1 MDGTS
6 HDQRLDKRGKQFFS
20 RAGFPPA
27 AGLSVYLD
35 VFGQAVA
42 RLAAAAR
49 PTTPVRMP
57 ETVFIFLSF
66 LSPAE
71 EGAGGCAV
79 GGRRMG
85 NSAAPQEAAGRRPR
99 SSLPPSSRSMVPL
112 TERAAAPPQNG
123 ALASCSVSALTDS
136 VALEWQRVTANSRN
150 GHLEEPLHQLRSRKN
165 LRSVTKRRHII
176 TSKWLKMQECLL
188 KKGFYRCND

>member
-1 MDGTS
+1 MTS
-6 HDQRLDKRGKQFFS
+6 DSIKGENSFS
-20 RAGFPPA
+20 RGLGSRPPA
-27 AGLSVYLD
+27 CLSTWTWMYL
-35 VFGQAVA
+35 GRLLHASLQPPA
-42 RLAAAAR
+42 RR
-49 PTTPVRMP
+49 PTPVRMP

-71 EGAGGCAV
+71 EGARADARSADDGWAIAP
-79 GGRRMG
+79 RRRRR
-85 NSAAPQEAAGRRPR
+85 PAAGRA
-99 SSLPPSSRSMVPL
+99 PPCRLHLARSMVPL

-176 TSKWLKMQECLL
+176 TSKWLKMQECFL